1 MPQHGDSDSRSA
13 VDILIASD
21 RVPAN
26 ARPDLLTEDDIWALL
41 EGWDVPRVPPDVGNR
56 ESLESLAEV
65 SGVSSV
71 LRILEEIDPDAAS
84 RVDRRNPRRRTVIN
98 LHRSGAPSRCYCLH
112 CWHWC
117 RLV

>member
-41 EGWDVPRVPPDVGNR
+41 EEVKDPEVP
-56 ESLESLAEV
+56 AV
-65 SGVSSV
+65 SVVELGIV
-71 LRILEEIDPDAAS
+71 RGYFA
-84 RVDRRNPRRRTVIN
+84 
-98 LHRSGAPSRCYCLH
+98 
-112 CWHWC
+112 HWC
-117 RLV
+117 CT